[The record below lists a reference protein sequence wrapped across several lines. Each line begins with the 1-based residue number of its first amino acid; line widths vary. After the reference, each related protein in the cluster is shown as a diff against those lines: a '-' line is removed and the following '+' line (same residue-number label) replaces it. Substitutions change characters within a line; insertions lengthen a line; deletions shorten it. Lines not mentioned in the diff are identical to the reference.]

1 MIFFFPPAPH
11 TQSEEAAAAANEN
24 FQKQEQAEDAE
35 RSRALKR
42 PFDMLKDERDQT
54 RGSLVAQLG
63 DLRSRIK

>member
-1 MIFFFPPAPH
+1 MIFFSPPAPH
-11 TQSEEAAAAANEN
+11 TQSEEAAANEN

-63 DLRSRIK
+63 DLRTRIK